1 MTLELWEEAGILRE
15 NTTEQHTERPEAGF
29 EARAFAMRQ
38 EA

>member
-1 MTLELWEEAGILRE
+1 MTLELWEEAGILE
-15 NTTEQHTERPEAGF
+15 YTERPEAGF